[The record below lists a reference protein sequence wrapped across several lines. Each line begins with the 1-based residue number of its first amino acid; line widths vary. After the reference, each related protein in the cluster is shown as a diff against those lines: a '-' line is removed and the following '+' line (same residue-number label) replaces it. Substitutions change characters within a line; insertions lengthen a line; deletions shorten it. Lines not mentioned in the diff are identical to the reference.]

1 MNSIWKKSLKDSEN
15 TLENIII
22 ILKVEKENIITD
34 IILIIMTQ

>member
-15 TLENIII
+15 TIENIII

>member
-34 IILIIMTQ
+34 IILIIMT